1 GDWCSTSRRRRA
13 VSRPPPP
20 AVAWSLRSGVRTNP
34 AQSEDVS
41 SPGRGPGLAL
51 RIRAAGRPGRGG
63 GPGGQH
69 RHFRPPRAWPSP
81 RFCRTSLFSR
91 ATSATRARPPRS
103 PPRNA

>member
-1 GDWCSTSRRRRA
+1 
-13 VSRPPPP
+13 
-20 AVAWSLRSGVRTNP
+20 WSLRSGVRTNP

-69 RHFRPPRAWPSP
+69 RHFRPPRNVPLLPSDLCDARQTAKEP
-81 RFCRTSLFSR
+81 AKERPTNPTGRRRTPPPDL
-91 ATSATRARPPRS
+91 AARTLGQ
-103 PPRNA
+103 

>member
-1 GDWCSTSRRRRA
+1 
-13 VSRPPPP
+13 
-20 AVAWSLRSGVRTNP
+20 WSLRSGVRTNP

-81 RFCRTSLFSR
+81 STSLLQNVPLLPSDLCD
-91 ATSATRARPPRS
+91 ARQTAKEPAKERP
-103 PPRNA
+103 